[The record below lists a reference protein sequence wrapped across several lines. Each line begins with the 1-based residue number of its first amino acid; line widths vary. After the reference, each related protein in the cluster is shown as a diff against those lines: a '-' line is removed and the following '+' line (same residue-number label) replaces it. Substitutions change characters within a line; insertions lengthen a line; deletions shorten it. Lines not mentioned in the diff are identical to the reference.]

1 VDADTAL
8 PSRAPTATTSSHPES
23 SRRPLSLAAR
33 AAIATGFVVAG
44 FLGLVGLT
52 MSQTIKERALRAL
65 HARLQ
70 NFAIAFITNTETNRD
85 GKLLPPD
92 SSPGTAPDPNFSRPG
107 SGLYAVA
114 VGDRGYR
121 WESPSAVGRDFSFLK
136 PLAPGDTEFVGPVD
150 TRVGRL
156 YYFSY
161 GVALDTER
169 KKSVGLTVMVAQT
182 EDQFEDENAVT
193 RRTLVVW
200 LSILGVMLIALQL
213 LLLRWSLTPLRKVA
227 SDMSRVERGD
237 SELLDSQY
245 PLELTGLTE
254 RINAFIDNEREQ
266 RTRYRHTLADL
277 AHSLKTPLAVIR
289 SQLES
294 VPGEDGSRRSDVLD
308 QVRRMDELV
317 AYQLSRAATSG
328 RQTFAS
334 AVPIAGHAEDLVQ
347 SLEKVYAVKNVLC
360 EFDIDDGAV
369 FYGEQ
374 GDLLEL
380 MGNLLE
386 NAFKWSSHR
395 VLLVV
400 KMQPPSGRQR
410 QGLRLSVEDD
420 GPGIAD
426 DKVEKVLQRGVR
438 GDERVQ
444 GHGIGLSIVQDIVHA
459 YHGELVVDRSPEFGG
474 ARFSVA
480 LSPG

>member
-1 VDADTAL
+1 MDADTAL
-8 PSRAPTATTSSHPES
+8 PSRAPTATTNERGSP
-23 SRRPLSLAAR
+23 RRPLSLAAR
-33 AAIATGFVVAG
+33 AAIATSFVLAG

-52 MSQTIKERALRAL
+52 LTQTNKARALRAL
-65 HARLQ
+65 HDRLE
-70 NFAIAFITNTETNRD
+70 NFAIAYITNTDVNRY
-85 GKLLPPD
+85 GKLLPPET
-92 SSPGTAPDPNFSRPG
+92 SPNPNFSRPG

-114 VGDRGYR
+114 LGDHGYH
-121 WESPSAVGRDFSFLK
+121 WESSSAIGRDFTFLK
-136 PLAPGDTEFVGPVD
+136 PLEPGQSQFIGPVD
-150 TRVGRL
+150 TRMGRL
-156 YYFSY
+156 YYYSY
-161 GVALDTER
+161 GVALDTVD
-169 KKSVGLTVMVAQT
+169 KKSVRLTVMVAQT
-182 EDQFEDENAVT
+182 EDQLEGENAVF
-193 RRTLVVW
+193 RHTLVIW
-200 LSILGVMLIALQL
+200 LSILGVMLIVLQL

-237 SELLDSQY
+237 SEQLDSQY

-254 RINAFIDNEREQ
+254 RINAFITNEREQ

-294 VPGEDGSRRSDVLD
+294 PTTGDEAARRGSVLD
-308 QVRRMDELV
+308 QVRRMNELV

-347 SLEKVYAVKNVLC
+347 GLEKVYAAKNVLC
-360 EFDIDDGAV
+360 EFDIEDGAV

-386 NAFKWSSHR
+386 NAFKWAGHR

-400 KMQPPSGRQR
+400 KMQRQAGRQR
-410 QGLRLSVEDD
+410 PGLWLSVEDD
-420 GPGIAD
+420 GPGIAE
-426 DKVEKVLQRGVR
+426 DKIEKVLQRGVR

-459 YHGELVVDRSPEFGG
+459 YQGELVVDRSPEFGG
-474 ARFSVA
+474 ARFSVSLPA
-480 LSPG
+480 S

>member
-1 VDADTAL
+1 MDADTAL
-8 PSRAPTATTSSHPES
+8 PSRAPTATTNEPASP
-23 SRRPLSLAAR
+23 RRPPSLAAR
-33 AAIATGFVVAG
+33 AAIATGFVLAG
-44 FLGLVGLT
+44 FLGLVGVTL
-52 MSQTIKERALRAL
+52 SQANKERALSGL
-65 HARLQ
+65 QERLQ
-70 NFAIAFITNTETNRD
+70 NDAIAYITNFDVNRY

-92 SSPGTAPDPNFSRPG
+92 TSPDPNFLRPG

-114 VGDRGYR
+114 LGEHGYR
-121 WESPSAVGRDFSFLK
+121 WASSSAIGLDFNFIT
-136 PLAPGDTEFVGPVD
+136 PLEPGQSQFIGPID
-150 TRVGRL
+150 TRMGRL
-156 YYFSY
+156 YYYSY
-161 GVALDTER
+161 GVALDTAAE
-169 KKSVGLTVMVAQT
+169 KSVRFTIMVAQT
-182 EDQFEDENAVT
+182 EDQLEGENAVYQ
-193 RRTLVVW
+193 RVVLIG
-200 LSILGVMLIALQL
+200 LSILGVMLVVLQQ
-213 LLLRWSLTPLRKVA
+213 LLLRWSLTPLRRVA
-227 SDMSRVERGD
+227 SDMSRVERGE
-237 SELLDSQY
+237 SEHLDSQY

-294 VPGEDGSRRSDVLD
+294 ATVEEPSRRSGVLD

-347 SLEKVYAVKNVLC
+347 SLEKVYAAKNVLC
-360 EFDIDDGAV
+360 EFDIDDDAV

-386 NAFKWSSHR
+386 NAFKWAGHR

-400 KMQPPSGRQR
+400 KTQPSSGRQR
-410 QGLRLSVEDD
+410 PGLRLSVEDD

-426 DKVEKVLQRGVR
+426 EKIERVLQRGVR

-459 YHGELVVDRSPEFGG
+459 YNGELVVDRSPEFGG
-474 ARFSVA
+474 ARFSVS
-480 LSPG
+480 LIPT

>member
-8 PSRAPTATTSSHPES
+8 PSRAPTATTSERRSSHG
-23 SRRPLSLAAR
+23 PLSLAAR
-33 AAIATGFVVAG
+33 AAIATSLVLAG

-52 MSQTIKERALRAL
+52 LTQTTKARALNSL
-65 HARLQ
+65 QDRLE
-70 NFAIAFITNTETNRD
+70 NLAIAYITSTDINRY
-85 GKLLPPD
+85 GKLLPPE
-92 SSPGTAPDPNFSRPG
+92 TAPNPNFSRPG

-114 VGDRGYR
+114 LGDNGYH
-121 WESPSAVGRDFSFLK
+121 WESSSAIGRDFTFLK
-136 PLAPGDTEFVGPVD
+136 PLEPGQRIFVGPID
-150 TRVGRL
+150 TRMGRL
-156 YYFSY
+156 YYYSY
-161 GVALDTER
+161 GVAFDTLD
-169 KKSVGLTVMVAQT
+169 KKSVRLTMMVAQT
-182 EDQFEDENAVT
+182 EDQLEGENAVF
-193 RRTLVVW
+193 RHTLAIW
-200 LSILGVMLIALQL
+200 LSILGVMLIVLQL

-237 SELLDSQY
+237 SEQLDSQY

-254 RINAFIDNEREQ
+254 RINAFITTEREQ

-294 VPGEDGSRRSDVLD
+294 AVGDDDVVRRSSMLD
-308 QVRRMDELV
+308 QVRRMNELV

-347 SLEKVYAVKNVLC
+347 GLEKVYADKNVLC
-360 EFDIDDGAV
+360 EFDMEDGAV

-386 NAFKWSSHR
+386 NAFKWAGHR

-400 KMQPPSGRQR
+400 RMRHEAGRQR
-410 QGLRLSVEDD
+410 SGLLLSVEDD
-420 GPGIAD
+420 GPGIAQ
-426 DKVEKVLQRGVR
+426 DKIEKVLQRGVR

-459 YHGELVVDRSPEFGG
+459 YQGELVVDRSPEFGG
-474 ARFSVA
+474 ARFSVSLA
-480 LSPG
+480 AT

>member
-1 VDADTAL
+1 MDADTAL
-8 PSRAPTATTSSHPES
+8 PSRAPTATTSEPAP
-23 SRRPLSLAAR
+23 RRPLSLAAR
-33 AAIATGFVVAG
+33 AAVATGFVLAG

-52 MSQTIKERALRAL
+52 LSQANNERALSVL
-65 HARLQ
+65 QQRLQ
-70 NFAIAFITNTETNRD
+70 NFAIAYITNFDVNRY

-92 SSPGTAPDPNFSRPG
+92 TSPDPNFLRPG

-114 VGDRGYR
+114 QGEHGYH
-121 WESPSAVGRDFSFLK
+121 WESSSAIGRDFSFLK
-136 PLAPGDTEFVGPVD
+136 MLAPGVRQFTGPVD
-150 TRVGRL
+150 TRMGRL

-161 GVALDTER
+161 GVTLDTME
-169 KKSVGLTVMVAQT
+169 KKSVPLTVTVAQT
-182 EDQFEDENAVT
+182 EDQFEGENAGY
-193 RRTLVVW
+193 RRTLVIW
-200 LSILGVMLIALQL
+200 LSILGVMLIVLQL

-237 SELLDSQY
+237 SERLDSQY
-245 PLELTGLTE
+245 PLELTGLTD
-254 RINAFIDNEREQ
+254 RINVFIDNEREQ

-294 VPGEDGSRRSDVLD
+294 SQGDELARRHGVLD
-308 QVRRMDELV
+308 QVRRMDDLV

-347 SLEKVYAVKNVLC
+347 GLEKVYAAKNVLC
-360 EFDIDDGAV
+360 EFDIDDDAA

-380 MGNLLE
+380 LGNLLE
-386 NAFKWSSHR
+386 NAFKWASHR

-400 KMQPPSGRQR
+400 KAQPSAGRPR
-410 QGLRLSVEDD
+410 AGLQISVEDD
-420 GPGIAD
+420 GPGIATD
-426 DKVEKVLQRGVR
+426 QIDKLLQRGVR

-459 YHGELVVDRSPEFGG
+459 YRGELVVDRSPEFGG
-474 ARFSVA
+474 ARFSVR
-480 LSPG
+480 LTPP

>member
-8 PSRAPTATTSSHPES
+8 PSRAPTATTSNPAPP
-23 SRRPLSLAAR
+23 RGPLSLAAR
-33 AAIATGFVVAG
+33 AAIATGFVLAG
-44 FLGLVGLT
+44 FLGLVGVTL
-52 MSQTIKERALRAL
+52 SQANQSRALSTL
-65 HARLQ
+65 QERLQ
-70 NFAIAFITNTETNRD
+70 NDAIAYITNFDVNRF
-85 GKLLPPD
+85 GRLLPPD
-92 SSPGTAPDPNFSRPG
+92 TSPDPNFSRPG

-114 VGDRGYR
+114 LGDKGYR
-121 WESPSAVGRDFSFLK
+121 WQSPSAIGRDFNFLQ
-136 PLAPGDTEFVGPVD
+136 PLAVGASEFVGPFD
-150 TRVGRL
+150 TRMGRL
-156 YYFSY
+156 YYY
-161 GVALDTER
+161 VRGVALDTVDG
-169 KKSVGLTVMVAQT
+169 KSVPLTIMVAQT
-182 EDQFEDENAVT
+182 EDQLEDDNAVF
-193 RRTLVVW
+193 RRTIVVW
-200 LSILGVMLIALQL
+200 LSILGVMLIVLQF

-227 SDMSRVERGD
+227 SDMTRVERGD
-237 SELLDSQY
+237 SEHLDSQY

-254 RINAFIDNEREQ
+254 RINVFIDNEREQ

-294 VPGEDGSRRSDVLD
+294 TALDEDSRRSSVLD
-308 QVRRMDELV
+308 QVRRMDDLV

-347 SLEKVYAVKNVLC
+347 SLEKVYAAKNVLC
-360 EFDIDDGAV
+360 EFDIDERAV

-386 NAFKWSSHR
+386 NAFKWAGHR

-400 KMQPPSGRQR
+400 KSQATTSRQR
-410 QGLRLSVEDD
+410 AGLWLSVEDD
-420 GPGIAD
+420 GPGIAE
-426 DKVEKVLQRGVR
+426 DKIEKILQRGVR

-459 YHGELVVDRSPEFGG
+459 YQGELLVDRSPELGG
-474 ARFSVA
+474 ARFSVSLTPA
-480 LSPG
+480 

>member
-1 VDADTAL
+1 
-8 PSRAPTATTSSHPES
+8 
-23 SRRPLSLAAR
+23 LS
-33 AAIATGFVVAG
+33 
-44 FLGLVGLT
+44 GL
-52 MSQTIKERALRAL
+52 QE
-65 HARLQ
+65 RLQ
-70 NFAIAFITNTETNRD
+70 NDAIAYITNFDVNRY

-92 SSPGTAPDPNFSRPG
+92 TSPDPNFSRPG
-107 SGLYAVA
+107 SGLYAIA
-114 VGDRGYR
+114 QGEHDYR
-121 WESPSAVGRDFSFLK
+121 WTSSSAIGLDFNFLT
-136 PLAPGDTEFVGPVD
+136 PLEPGQSQFIGPID
-150 TRVGRL
+150 TRMGRL
-156 YYFSY
+156 YYYSY
-161 GVALDTER
+161 GVALDTAE
-169 KKSVGLTVMVAQT
+169 KKSVRFTITVAQT
-182 EDQFEDENAVT
+182 EDQLEGENAVYQ
-193 RRTLVVW
+193 RVVLIG
-200 LSILGVMLIALQL
+200 LSILGVMLVVLQQ
-213 LLLRWSLTPLRKVA
+213 LLLRWSLTPLRRVA
-227 SDMSRVERGD
+227 SDMSRVERGE
-237 SELLDSQY
+237 SAHLDSQY

-294 VPGEDGSRRSDVLD
+294 ATAEEPSRRSGVLD

-347 SLEKVYAVKNVLC
+347 SLEKVYATKNVLC
-360 EFDIDDGAV
+360 EFDIDEDAV

-386 NAFKWSSHR
+386 NAFKWAGHR

-400 KMQPPSGRQR
+400 KTLPSPARQR
-410 QGLRLSVEDD
+410 PGLSLSVEDD
-420 GPGIAD
+420 GPGIAE
-426 DKVEKVLQRGVR
+426 DKIERVLQRGVR

-459 YHGELVVDRSPEFGG
+459 YNGELVVDRSPEFGG
-474 ARFSVA
+474 ARFSVS
-480 LSPG
+480 LIPT

>member
-1 VDADTAL
+1 M
-8 PSRAPTATTSSHPES
+8 PSRAPTATTSNHSES
-23 SRRPLSLAAR
+23 PRRPLSLAAR

-52 MSQTIKERALRAL
+52 MSQTIKERALSAL
-65 HARLQ
+65 HARLY
-70 NFAIAFITNTETNRD
+70 NFAIAFITNTEINRD
-85 GKLLPPD
+85 GKLLQPD
-92 SSPGTAPDPNFSRPG
+92 NSPGSAPDPSFSQPG
-107 SGLYAVA
+107 SGLYAAA
-114 VGDRGYR
+114 VGDHGYH
-121 WESPSAVGRDFSFLK
+121 WESLSAVGRDFSFLK
-136 PLAPGDTEFVGPVD
+136 PLSPGEMQWGPIDTSM
-150 TRVGRL
+150 GRL

-161 GVALDTER
+161 GVTLDTEHR
-169 KKSVGLTVMVAQT
+169 KSVGLTVMVAQT
-182 EDQFEDENAVT
+182 EDQFEGENAVA
-193 RRTLVVW
+193 RHTLVIW
-200 LSILGVMLIALQL
+200 LSILGVMLIVLQL

-237 SELLDSQY
+237 SEQLDSQY

-294 VPGEDGSRRSDVLD
+294 VSGEDAPRRSEVLD

-347 SLEKVYAVKNVLC
+347 SLEKVYAAKNVLC

-400 KMQPPSGRQR
+400 KMQPPSGKQR
-410 QGLRLSVEDD
+410 PGLRLSVEDD

-426 DKVEKVLQRGVR
+426 DKIEKVLQRGVR

-459 YHGELVVDRSPEFGG
+459 YQGELVVDRSPEFGG

-480 LSPG
+480 LAPG

>member
-1 VDADTAL
+1 MGADTAL
-8 PSRAPTATTSSHPES
+8 PSRAPTATTSDAA

-33 AAIATGFVVAG
+33 AAVATGFVLAG

-52 MSQTIKERALRAL
+52 LSQANKERALSSL
-65 HARLQ
+65 QQRLQ
-70 NFAIAFITNTETNRD
+70 NFAIAYITNFDVNRY
-85 GKLLPPD
+85 GRVLPPD
-92 SSPGTAPDPNFSRPG
+92 TSPDPNFSRPG

-114 VGDRGYR
+114 LGERGYH
-121 WESPSAVGRDFSFLK
+121 WESSSAIGRDFNFLK
-136 PLAPGDTEFVGPVD
+136 PLEPGQTRFVGPVD
-150 TRVGRL
+150 TRMGRL

-161 GVALDTER
+161 GVALDTLE
-169 KKSVGLTVMVAQT
+169 KKSVPLTMTVAQT
-182 EDQFEDENAVT
+182 EDQFEGDNAVY
-193 RRTLVVW
+193 RRTLVIW
-200 LSILGVMLIALQL
+200 LSILGVMLIVLQL

-237 SELLDSQY
+237 SERLDSQY

-294 VPGEDGSRRSDVLD
+294 VSADDLPRRSDVLD

-347 SLEKVYAVKNVLC
+347 SLEKVYAAKNVLC
-360 EFDIDDGAV
+360 EFDIDDDAV

-386 NAFKWSSHR
+386 NAFKWASHR

-400 KMQPPSGRQR
+400 KIEPSGSRQR
-410 QGLRLSVEDD
+410 PGLRLSVEDD
-420 GPGIAD
+420 GPGIAAD
-426 DKVEKVLQRGVR
+426 QIEKVLQRGVR

-459 YHGELVVDRSPEFGG
+459 YRGELVVDRSPEFGG
-474 ARFSVA
+474 ARFSVQ
-480 LSPG
+480 LTPV

>member
-1 VDADTAL
+1 MDADTAL
-8 PSRAPTATTSSHPES
+8 PSRAPTATTNEPES
-23 SRRPLSLAAR
+23 PRRPLSLAAR
-33 AAIATGFVVAG
+33 AAIATGFVLAG

-52 MSQTIKERALRAL
+52 LSQANKERELSAL
-65 HARLQ
+65 HDRLQ
-70 NFAIAFITNTETNRD
+70 NFAIAYITNTEVNRY
-85 GKLLPPD
+85 GNKLLPPSD
-92 SSPGTAPDPNFSRPG
+92 TLPDPNFSRPG

-114 VGDRGYR
+114 VGEYGYR
-121 WESPSAVGRDFSFLK
+121 WESSSAIGRDFSFLK
-136 PLAPGDTEFVGPVD
+136 ALEPGQSRFVGPID
-150 TRVGRL
+150 TRMGRL
-156 YYFSY
+156 YYYSY
-161 GVALDTER
+161 GVALDTGER
-169 KKSVGLTVMVAQT
+169 NKSVQLTMTVAQT
-182 EDQFEDENAVT
+182 EEQFEGANAAF
-193 RRTLVVW
+193 RHSLVIW
-200 LSILGVMLIALQL
+200 LSILGVMLIVLQS

-227 SDMSRVERGD
+227 SDMSRVESGD
-237 SELLDSQY
+237 SEQLDSQY

-254 RINAFIDNEREQ
+254 RINAFITNEREQ

-294 VPGEDGSRRSDVLD
+294 TTGDEPARRNSVLD
-308 QVRRMDELV
+308 QVRRMNELV

-347 SLEKVYAVKNVLC
+347 SLEKVYAAKNVLC
-360 EFDIDDGAV
+360 EFDIEDGAV

-386 NAFKWSSHR
+386 NAFKWASHR

-400 KMQPPSGRQR
+400 KMRPQPGRQR
-410 QGLRLSVEDD
+410 PGLSLSVEDD
-420 GPGIAD
+420 GPGIAAE
-426 DKVEKVLQRGVR
+426 KIEKVLQRGVR

-459 YHGELVVDRSPEFGG
+459 YQGELVVDRSPEFGG
-474 ARFSVA
+474 ARFSVSLA
-480 LSPG
+480 AS

>member
-1 VDADTAL
+1 MAADTVL
-8 PSRAPTATTSSHPES
+8 PFPAPTPTASKPASA
-23 SRRPLSLAAR
+23 RRPLSLAAR
-33 AAIATGFVVAG
+33 AAIATGFVLAG

-52 MSQTIKERALRAL
+52 LSQANKESALSAL
-65 HARLQ
+65 HDRLQ
-70 NFAIAFITNTETNRD
+70 NFALAYIAYTDTNRY
-85 GKLLPPD
+85 GKLLSPD
-92 SSPGTAPDPNFSRPG
+92 KEPDPKFSSPG

-114 VGDRGYR
+114 VGDKGYQ
-121 WESPSAVGRDFSFLK
+121 WESTSAIGRDFSFVK
-136 PLAPGDTEFVGPVD
+136 PLPPGQSRFVGPVD
-150 TRVGRL
+150 TRMGRL
-156 YYFSY
+156 YYYIY
-161 GVALDTER
+161 GVALDVEG
-169 KKSVGLTVMVAQT
+169 KPSVGLTVMVAQT
-182 EDQFEDENAVT
+182 EDQLKGQNAVF
-193 RRTLVVW
+193 RRTLTIW
-200 LSILGVMLIALQL
+200 LSVLGVMLIVLQL
-213 LLLRWSLTPLRKVA
+213 FLLRWSLTPLRRVA
-227 SDMSRVERGD
+227 SDMAKVEHGD
-237 SELLDSQY
+237 SAQLDSQY
-245 PLELTGLTE
+245 PVELIGLTD
-254 RINAFIDNEREQ
+254 RINAFITNEREQ

-294 VPGEDGSRRSDVLD
+294 VAPDEPSQRATVLL

-317 AYQLSRAATSG
+317 AYQLARAATSG

-347 SLEKVYAVKNVLC
+347 SLEKVYAAKNVLC
-360 EFDIDDGAV
+360 EFDIDDGAA

-386 NAFKWSSHR
+386 NAFKWAGHR

-400 KMQPPSGRQR
+400 KIQAPSGHQR
-410 QGLRLSVEDD
+410 PGLHMSVEDD

-426 DKVEKVLQRGVR
+426 DKVEKILQRGVR

-459 YHGELVVDRSPEFGG
+459 YHGELVVDHSSELGG
-474 ARFSVA
+474 ARFSVTLPPA
-480 LSPG
+480 

>member
-1 VDADTAL
+1 
-8 PSRAPTATTSSHPES
+8 
-23 SRRPLSLAAR
+23 LSLAAR
-33 AAIATGFVVAG
+33 AAIATGFVLAG

-52 MSQTIKERALRAL
+52 LSQANKERALIG
-65 HARLQ
+65 LQ
-70 NFAIAFITNTETNRD
+70 QSLRHYAIAYITNFDVNRY
-85 GKLLPPD
+85 GRLLPPD
-92 SSPGTAPDPNFSRPG
+92 SAPDPNFSRPG

-114 VGDRGYR
+114 LGDHDYH
-121 WESPSAVGRDFSFLK
+121 WESSSAIGRDFKFLK
-136 PLAPGDTEFVGPVD
+136 PLEPGQSQFVGPVD
-150 TRVGRL
+150 TRMGRL
-156 YYFSY
+156 YYFAY
-161 GVALDTER
+161 GVALDTAQ
-169 KKSVGLTVMVAQT
+169 KTSVKLTVMVAQT
-182 EDQFEDENAVT
+182 EDQLEGESAVY
-193 RRTLVVW
+193 RRVLVIW
-200 LSILGVMLIALQL
+200 LSILGVMLIVLQL

-227 SDMSRVERGD
+227 SDMTRVERGD
-237 SELLDSQY
+237 SEQLDSQY

-254 RINAFIDNEREQ
+254 RINVFITSEREQ

-294 VPGEDGSRRSDVLD
+294 GGAPEDATRRSDVLD
-308 QVRRMDELV
+308 QVRRMNELV

-347 SLEKVYAVKNVLC
+347 GLEKVYAAKNVLC
-360 EFDIDDGAV
+360 EFDIENGAV

-386 NAFKWSSHR
+386 NAFKWAGHR

-400 KMQPPSGRQR
+400 QMQPQAGRQR
-410 QGLRLSVEDD
+410 PGVQLSVEDD
-420 GPGIAD
+420 GPGIAE
-426 DKVEKVLQRGVR
+426 DKIEKILQRGVR

-459 YHGELVVDRSPEFGG
+459 YQGELTVDRSPELGG
-474 ARFSVA
+474 ARFSVVLA
-480 LSPG
+480 AS